1 MGLLSFLRSSSQPTP
16 DTFEKELVT
25 LELKIAT
32 HQEKLKTIYQRQKST
47 TSTITIYSSLIWSI
61 YSLIYYFEW
70 IPPLNHSLELL
81 PIILIPIGLT
91 SFRWIVQNWYQRKQE
106 TEKLRL
112 RLLQNQLRDKVEELK
127 KKTAYYSTKDLLDRY
142 DEKIKSNNNNQSLSP
157 SPNNNQQ
164 QQAGRMIMTPPNN
177 NEGIRQRGSRLPYSS
192 PGDKPNSIGTPL
204 SNRSPSTT
212 NHNGMPIS
220 NLPQSHPEQRKLQNH
235 LQQLN
240 TPSPPPP
247 PSHTAGKGW
256 ADRFAEVLLGDDESK
271 PQSKYALICLNCFA
285 HNGLVRQEELDLIQY
300 VCPKCGTFNPPK
312 IRSEEDEH
320 GTKEIAGLKKKT
332 STTNNLNIQGK
343 QNGAGGRKSLVESMI
358 RKKPSSSELIDKRRV
373 VSSAAGVPSTSSSS
387 SGLLSV
393 NRTGQVVLDEVVDNE
408 EEEEE
413 DQEEE
418 DGQDGNQS
426 VESSLPDIS
435 SETNIPGH
443 KITPTPPDRK
453 SKKKSKQIKSN

>member
-112 RLLQNQLRDKVEELK
+112 RLLQNQLRDK
-127 KKTAYYSTKDLLDRY
+127 
-142 DEKIKSNNNNQSLSP
+142 LSP

-212 NHNGMPIS
+212 NLMECQYQIF
-220 NLPQSHPEQRKLQNH
+220 LNH
-235 LQQLN
+235 ILN
-240 TPSPPPP
+240 NENFKIIFSSLILPSPPPP
-247 PSHTAGKGW
+247 PSHTAGKGGLIV
-256 ADRFAEVLLGDDESK
+256 E

-320 GTKEIAGLKKKT
+320 GTKEIGGLKKKT

-408 EEEEE
+408 EE
-413 DQEEE
+413 
-418 DGQDGNQS
+418 GGGGS
-426 VESSLPDIS
+426 GRGGWS
-435 SETNIPGH
+435 
-443 KITPTPPDRK
+443 RWK
-453 SKKKSKQIKSN
+453 SIG